1 MEEIYIIAGNT
12 ADTGKYWYKIYRD
25 IKKSGYKAYCVN
37 PKIEEVDGERIY
49 PDLQSLPEK
58 GAVLVLVARPEIA
71 AQFVEQAFSVG
82 GYKEIW
88 FQPGS
93 YDETAAAKAQNAG
106 IEVHDDCF
114 MLAHGIW

>member
-1 MEEIYIIAGNT
+1 MEEIYIVTGNT
-12 ADTGKYWYKIYRD
+12 ADTEKYWYKIYSD
-25 IKKSGYKAYCVN
+25 IRNFGYKAYCVN
-37 PKIEEVDGERIY
+37 PKIDEVDGVSIY
-49 PDLQSLPEK
+49 PDFQSLPEK
-58 GAVLVLVARPEIA
+58 GTVLILVARPDVA
-71 AQFVEQAFSVG
+71 AQFVEQALAAG